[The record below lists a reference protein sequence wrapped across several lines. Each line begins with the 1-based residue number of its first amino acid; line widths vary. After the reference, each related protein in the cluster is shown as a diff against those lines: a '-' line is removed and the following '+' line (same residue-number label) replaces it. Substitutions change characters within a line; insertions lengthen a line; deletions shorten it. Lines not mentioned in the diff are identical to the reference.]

1 MLLYVVGPYDNSDG
15 KKIQITV
22 SLMPTCTL
30 YRIAQIRELSL
41 YNAQLVMVGNKVDLT
56 ESRTVTREQAEGLAQ
71 SLGVEYYETSAK
83 DGVGVNEVFERL
95 VILISEKITED
106 TKS

>member
-1 MLLYVVGPYDNSDG
+1 MITLVARRYKSQFLLCPHAH
-15 KKIQITV
+15 
-22 SLMPTCTL
+22 

-56 ESRTVTREQAEGLAQ
+56 ESRTVTREQAEELAQ